1 MTRLLMKVSLSS
13 SNEVLIIKKRV
24 VLSWTYIRT
33 GGNFSMGDSEVKPKE
48 ELNKKLLDKEDVE
61 HLIKDAV
68 NTALEENFNSY
79 FAKAAKLSFAEDLL
93 YLRNAVDQLVVPL
106 KANVDDLKKTLEENH
121 LRDVNELRIKQKQLD
136 DKEAE
141 LYIAKEEATNLQ
153 NQLAMQETEMG
164 RKKEKIKKLELQVDE
179 LKQKLA
185 DKKAEAEKLSAQ
197 LSTSEAKA
205 EGLEKK
211 LSDSEEKAEKLS
223 TDLRTSE
230 AKGKE
235 LEAKLSDSKAKAEKL
250 SAQLSTSEAKAEG
263 LEKKLSDSEEKAE
276 KLSTDLRTS
285 EAKGKK
291 LEAKLFDSK
300 AEAAKL
306 STELSASEEK
316 AQGLEQELSDS
327 KAEAAKLS
335 NDLSASEEK
344 AEGLEQELSDSKAE
358 AAKLSTQLST
368 SEAKA
373 QGLERELAKVDA
385 LLQPYHEIYKAF
397 VACPV
402 FKDVLSQRGINDEEK
417 SSMLKLAEVL
427 GESYTIAGDMYEQ
440 IKSAKKKNKEP
451 LTHEEGIVYSL
462 LNKYYREHNNIEVD
476 IFTLPGEQNFE
487 QDFVKTDFNKN
498 EQEDLTDPSGAKNRK
513 FAAKVYVPR
522 FNRDNGN
529 MIKKA
534 IVEASNI

>member
-48 ELNKKLLDKEDVE
+48 ELNKKILDKEKVE
-61 HLIKDAV
+61 QLIKDAV
-68 NTALEENFNSY
+68 NTALEENFSLY
-79 FAKAAKLSFAEDLL
+79 FAKAAKLSLAEDLL
-93 YLRNAVDQLVVPL
+93 YLRNAVDQLVAPL
-106 KANVDDLKKTLEENH
+106 KTNVDDLKKTLEENH

-164 RKKEKIKKLELQVDE
+164 RKKEKIKNLELQVDE

-197 LSTSEAKA
+197 LSTSEEKA

-235 LEAKLSDSKAKAEKL
+235 LEAKL
-250 SAQLSTSEAKAEG
+250 
-263 LEKKLSDSEEKAE
+263 
-276 KLSTDLRTS
+276 
-285 EAKGKK
+285 
-291 LEAKLFDSK
+291 FDSK
-300 AEAAKL
+300 AEAEKL

-316 AQGLEQELSDS
+316 AQGLEQELSDG

-440 IKSAKKKNKEP
+440 IKSAKKENKEP

-529 MIKKA
+529 MMKKA

>member
-1 MTRLLMKVSLSS
+1 MTRLVMKVSLSS

-33 GGNFSMGDSEVKPKE
+33 GGNFSMGDSEVKQKE
-48 ELNKKLLDKEDVE
+48 ELNKKILDKEYVE

-68 NTALEENFNSY
+68 NTALEENFNLY
-79 FAKAAKLSFAEDLL
+79 FAKAAKLSLAEDLL
-93 YLRNAVDQLVVPL
+93 YLRNAVDQLVAPL
-106 KANVDDLKKTLEENH
+106 KANVDDLKKTLAENH
-121 LRDVNELRIKQKQLD
+121 LRDVTELRIKQKQLD

-141 LYIAKEEATNLQ
+141 LFIAKEEATNLQ

-164 RKKEKIKKLELQVDE
+164 RKKEKIKNLELQVDE

-197 LSTSEAKA
+197 LSTSEEKA
-205 EGLEKK
+205 EVLEKK

-223 TDLRTSE
+223 T
-230 AKGKE
+230 
-235 LEAKLSDSKAKAEKL
+235 
-250 SAQLSTSEAKAEG
+250 
-263 LEKKLSDSEEKAE
+263 
-276 KLSTDLRTS
+276 
-285 EAKGKK
+285 
-291 LEAKLFDSK
+291 
-300 AEAAKL
+300 
-306 STELSASEEK
+306 
-316 AQGLEQELSDS
+316 
-327 KAEAAKLS
+327 
-335 NDLSASEEK
+335 DLSASEEK

-358 AAKLSTQLST
+358 AEKLSNELSI

-373 QGLERELAKVDA
+373 QGLEQELAKVDA

-402 FKDVLSQRGINDEEK
+402 FKNVLSQRGINDEEK

-440 IKSAKKKNKEP
+440 IKSAKKENKEP
-451 LTHEEGIVYSL
+451 LTHEEGFVYSL

-529 MIKKA
+529 MMKKA

>member
-48 ELNKKLLDKEDVE
+48 ELNKKILDKEKVE
-61 HLIKDAV
+61 QLIKDAV
-68 NTALEENFNSY
+68 NTALEENFSLY
-79 FAKAAKLSFAEDLL
+79 FAKAAKLSLAEDLL
-93 YLRNAVDQLVVPL
+93 YLRNAVDQLVAPL
-106 KANVDDLKKTLEENH
+106 KTNVDDLKKTLEENH

-164 RKKEKIKKLELQVDE
+164 RKKEKIKNLELQVDE

-197 LSTSEAKA
+197 LSTSEEKA

-211 LSDSEEKAEKLS
+211 LSDSEEKVEKLS

-235 LEAKLSDSKAKAEKL
+235 LEAKL
-250 SAQLSTSEAKAEG
+250 
-263 LEKKLSDSEEKAE
+263 
-276 KLSTDLRTS
+276 
-285 EAKGKK
+285 
-291 LEAKLFDSK
+291 FDSK
-300 AEAAKL
+300 EEAEKL

-358 AAKLSTQLST
+358 AEKLSNELSI

-373 QGLERELAKVDA
+373 QGLEQELAKVDA

-402 FKDVLSQRGINDEEK
+402 FKNVLSQRGINDEEK

-440 IKSAKKKNKEP
+440 IKSAKKENKEP
-451 LTHEEGIVYSL
+451 LTHAEGIVYSL

-476 IFTLPGEQNFE
+476 IFTLPGEQKFE

-529 MIKKA
+529 MMKKA

>member
-1 MTRLLMKVSLSS
+1 MTRLLMKASLLSL
-13 SNEVLIIKKRV
+13 NELEIKVLYYA
-24 VLSWTYIRT
+24 YIRN
-33 GGNFSMGDSEVKPKE
+33 GGNFGMDDSKVKQKE
-48 ELNKKLLDKEDVE
+48 EFNKKLLDKEDVE
-61 HLIKDAV
+61 QLIKDAV
-68 NTALEENFNSY
+68 NTALEENFSMY
-79 FAKAAKLSFAEDLL
+79 FAKAAKLSLAEDLL
-93 YLRNAVDQLVVPL
+93 YLRNAVDQLVAPL
-106 KANVDDLKKTLEENH
+106 KANVDDLKKTLGENH
-121 LRDVNELRIKQKQLD
+121 LRDVTELRIKQKQLD

-141 LYIAKEEATNLQ
+141 LFIAKEEATNLQ

-185 DKKAEAEKLSAQ
+185 DKKAEAEKLSEQLSISEEKAEGLKQELSDSKAEAAKLSTDLRTSEVKGRDLEAKLFDSKAEAEKLSAQ
-197 LSTSEAKA
+197 LSTSEEKA

-223 TDLRTSE
+223 TDL
-230 AKGKE
+230 
-235 LEAKLSDSKAKAEKL
+235 
-250 SAQLSTSEAKAEG
+250 
-263 LEKKLSDSEEKAE
+263 
-276 KLSTDLRTS
+276 
-285 EAKGKK
+285 
-291 LEAKLFDSK
+291 
-300 AEAAKL
+300 
-306 STELSASEEK
+306 
-316 AQGLEQELSDS
+316 
-327 KAEAAKLS
+327 
-335 NDLSASEEK
+335 SASEEK

-358 AAKLSTQLST
+358 AEKLSNELSI
-368 SEAKA
+368 SEEKA
-373 QGLERELAKVDA
+373 QVLEQELAKVDA

-397 VACPV
+397 VACHV
-402 FKDVLSQRGINDEEK
+402 FKNLLSQRGINDEEK

-440 IKSAKKKNKEP
+440 IKSAKKENKEP

-529 MIKKA
+529 MMKKA

>member
-13 SNEVLIIKKRV
+13 LNKLLVIKNRE
-24 VLSWTYIRT
+24 VLSWAYIGN
-33 GGNFSMGDSEVKPKE
+33 GGNFGMDDSKVKPKE
-48 ELNKKLLDKEDVE
+48 EFNKKLLDKEDVE
-61 HLIKDAV
+61 QLIKDAV
-68 NTALEENFNSY
+68 NTALEENFNLY
-79 FAKAAKLSFAEDLL
+79 FAKAAKLSLAEDLL
-93 YLRNAVDQLVVPL
+93 YLRNAVDQLVAPL
-106 KANVDDLKKTLEENH
+106 KANVDDLKKTLAENH
-121 LRDVNELRIKQKQLD
+121 LRDVTELRIKQKQLD

-141 LYIAKEEATNLQ
+141 LFIAKEEATNLQ

-164 RKKEKIKKLELQVDE
+164 RKKEKIKNLELQVDE

-197 LSTSEAKA
+197 LSTSEEKA
-205 EGLEKK
+205 EVLEKKLFDSEEKAEKLSAQLSTSEEKAEVLEKKLSDSEEKAAKLSTELSASEEKAEVLEKK

-250 SAQLSTSEAKAEG
+250 SAQLSTSEEKAEV
-263 LEKKLSDSEEKAE
+263 LEKKLSDSEEKA
-276 KLSTDLRTS
+276 
-285 EAKGKK
+285 
-291 LEAKLFDSK
+291 
-300 AEAAKL
+300 AKL
-306 STELSASEEK
+306 STELSASEDK
-316 AQGLEQELSDS
+316 VQGLEQELSDS
-327 KAEAAKLS
+327 KAEAEKLS
-335 NDLSASEEK
+335 NDLSASE
-344 AEGLEQELSDSKAE
+344 
-358 AAKLSTQLST
+358 
-368 SEAKA
+368 AKA
-373 QGLERELAKVDA
+373 QGLEQELAKVDA

-402 FKDVLSQRGINDEEK
+402 FKNVLSQRGINDEEK

-440 IKSAKKKNKEP
+440 IKSAKKENKEP

-476 IFTLPGEQNFE
+476 IFTLPGEQKFE

-529 MIKKA
+529 MMKKA

>member
-1 MTRLLMKVSLSS
+1 MTRLLMKASLLSL
-13 SNEVLIIKKRV
+13 NELEIKVLYYA
-24 VLSWTYIRT
+24 YIRN
-33 GGNFSMGDSEVKPKE
+33 GGNFGMDDSKVKQKE
-48 ELNKKLLDKEDVE
+48 EFNKKLLDKEDVE
-61 HLIKDAV
+61 QLIKDAV
-68 NTALEENFNSY
+68 NTALEENFSMY
-79 FAKAAKLSFAEDLL
+79 FAKAAKLSLAEDLL
-93 YLRNAVDQLVVPL
+93 YLRNAVDQLVAPL
-106 KANVDDLKKTLEENH
+106 KTNVDDLKKTLEENH

-164 RKKEKIKKLELQVDE
+164 RKKEKIKNLELQVDE

-197 LSTSEAKA
+197 LSTSEEKA

-223 TDLRTSE
+223 TDL
-230 AKGKE
+230 
-235 LEAKLSDSKAKAEKL
+235 
-250 SAQLSTSEAKAEG
+250 
-263 LEKKLSDSEEKAE
+263 
-276 KLSTDLRTS
+276 
-285 EAKGKK
+285 
-291 LEAKLFDSK
+291 
-300 AEAAKL
+300 
-306 STELSASEEK
+306 
-316 AQGLEQELSDS
+316 
-327 KAEAAKLS
+327 
-335 NDLSASEEK
+335 SASEEK

-358 AAKLSTQLST
+358 AEKLSAQLST
-368 SEAKA
+368 SEEKA
-373 QGLERELAKVDA
+373 QVLEQELAKVDA

-402 FKDVLSQRGINDEEK
+402 FKNLLSQRGINDEEK

-440 IKSAKKKNKEP
+440 IKSAKKENKEP

-476 IFTLPGEQNFE
+476 IFTLPGEQNFN

-529 MIKKA
+529 MMKKA

>member
-1 MTRLLMKVSLSS
+1 MTRLLMKASLLSL
-13 SNEVLIIKKRV
+13 NELEIKVLYYA
-24 VLSWTYIRT
+24 YIRN
-33 GGNFSMGDSEVKPKE
+33 GGNFGMADSKVKQNE
-48 ELNKKLLDKEDVE
+48 ELNKKILDKDDVE
-61 HLIKDAV
+61 QLIKDAV
-68 NTALEENFNSY
+68 NTALEENFNLY
-79 FAKAAKLSFAEDLL
+79 FAKAAKLSLAEDLL
-93 YLRNAVDQLVVPL
+93 YLRNAVDQLVAPL
-106 KANVDDLKKTLEENH
+106 KVNVDDLKKTLEENH
-121 LRDVNELRIKQKQLD
+121 LRDVTELRIKQKQLD

-141 LYIAKEEATNLQ
+141 LFIAKEEATNLQ

-197 LSTSEAKA
+197 LSTSEEKA

-223 TDLRTSE
+223 TDLSASE
-230 AKGKE
+230 AKGKD
-235 LEAKLSDSKAKAEKL
+235 LETKLF
-250 SAQLSTSEAKAEG
+250 
-263 LEKKLSDSEEKAE
+263 DSEEKAE
-276 KLSTDLRTS
+276 KLLTDLSAS
-285 EAKGKK
+285 EAKAEG
-291 LEAKLFDSK
+291 LAQELSDSK
-300 AEAAKL
+300 AEAEKL
-306 STELSASEEK
+306 STDLSVSEDK

-327 KAEAAKLS
+327 KAEA
-335 NDLSASEEK
+335 E
-344 AEGLEQELSDSKAE
+344 
-358 AAKLSTQLST
+358 KLSTQLST

-373 QGLERELAKVDA
+373 QELEQELAKVDA

-402 FKDVLSQRGINDEEK
+402 FKDLLSQRGINDEEK

-440 IKSAKKKNKEP
+440 IKSAKKENKEP
-451 LTHEEGIVYSL
+451 LTHAEGIVYSL

-476 IFTLPGEQNFE
+476 IFTLPGEQKFE
-487 QDFVKTDFNKN
+487 QDFIKTDFNKN
-498 EQEDLTDPSGAKNRK
+498 EQEDLTDPVAGKNRK

-529 MIKKA
+529 MMKKA

>member
-1 MTRLLMKVSLSS
+1 MTRLLMKASLLSL
-13 SNEVLIIKKRV
+13 NELEIKVLYYA
-24 VLSWTYIRT
+24 YIRN
-33 GGNFSMGDSEVKPKE
+33 GGNFGMADSKVKQNE
-48 ELNKKLLDKEDVE
+48 ELNKKILDKDDVE
-61 HLIKDAV
+61 QLIKDAV
-68 NTALEENFNSY
+68 NTALEENFNLY
-79 FAKAAKLSFAEDLL
+79 FAKAAKLSLAEDLL
-93 YLRNAVDQLVVPL
+93 YLRNAVDQLVAPL
-106 KANVDDLKKTLEENH
+106 KVNVDDLKKTLEENH
-121 LRDVNELRIKQKQLD
+121 LRDVTELRIKQKQLD

-141 LYIAKEEATNLQ
+141 LFIAKEEATNLQ

-164 RKKEKIKKLELQVDE
+164 RKKEKIKTLELQVDD
-179 LKQKLA
+179 LMQKLEA
-185 DKKAEAEKLSAQ
+185 KKAEAADLATKLSV
-197 LSTSEAKA
+197 SEAK
-205 EGLEKK
+205 GKDLEKK
-211 LSDSEEKAEKLS
+211 LSDSEAESAKLS
-223 TDLRTSE
+223 TDLSASVE
-230 AKGKE
+230 KVQG
-235 LEAKLSDSKAKAEKL
+235 LEQELSDSKAEAE
-250 SAQLSTSEAKAEG
+250 
-263 LEKKLSDSEEKAE
+263 
-276 KLSTDLRTS
+276 
-285 EAKGKK
+285 
-291 LEAKLFDSK
+291 
-300 AEAAKL
+300 KL

-316 AQGLEQELSDS
+316 AQGLEQELSDG

-440 IKSAKKKNKEP
+440 IKSAKKENKEP

-529 MIKKA
+529 MMKKA

>member
-48 ELNKKLLDKEDVE
+48 ELNKKILDKEKVE
-61 HLIKDAV
+61 QLIKDAV
-68 NTALEENFNSY
+68 NTALEENFSLY
-79 FAKAAKLSFAEDLL
+79 FAKAAKLSLAEDLL
-93 YLRNAVDQLVVPL
+93 YLRNAVDQLVAPL
-106 KANVDDLKKTLEENH
+106 KTNVDDLKKTLEENH

-197 LSTSEAKA
+197 LSTSEEKA
-205 EGLEKK
+205 EGLGKK

-250 SAQLSTSEAKAEG
+250 SAQLSTSE
-263 LEKKLSDSEEKAE
+263 
-276 KLSTDLRTS
+276 
-285 EAKGKK
+285 
-291 LEAKLFDSK
+291 
-300 AEAAKL
+300 
-306 STELSASEEK
+306 
-316 AQGLEQELSDS
+316 
-327 KAEAAKLS
+327 
-335 NDLSASEEK
+335 EK

-358 AAKLSTQLST
+358 AEKLSNELSI
-368 SEAKA
+368 SEEKA
-373 QGLERELAKVDA
+373 QVLDQELAKVDA

-476 IFTLPGEQNFE
+476 IFTLPGEQTFE

-529 MIKKA
+529 MMKKA

>member
-48 ELNKKLLDKEDVE
+48 ELNKKILDKEKVE
-61 HLIKDAV
+61 QLIKDAV
-68 NTALEENFNSY
+68 NTALEENFNLY

-93 YLRNAVDQLVVPL
+93 YLKNAVDQLVAPL

-121 LRDVNELRIKQKQLD
+121 LRDVTELRIKQKQVD

-164 RKKEKIKKLELQVDE
+164 RKKEKIKKLESQVDE

-197 LSTSEAKA
+197 LSTSEEKA

-235 LEAKLSDSKAKAEKL
+235 LETKLSDSKAEAEKL
-250 SAQLSTSEAKAEG
+250 L
-263 LEKKLSDSEEKAE
+263 
-276 KLSTDLRTS
+276 TD
-285 EAKGKK
+285 
-291 LEAKLFDSK
+291 
-300 AEAAKL
+300 
-306 STELSASEEK
+306 LSASEAK
-316 AQGLEQELSDS
+316 AQGLEQELV
-327 KAEAAKLS
+327 
-335 NDLSASEEK
+335 
-344 AEGLEQELSDSKAE
+344 
-358 AAKLSTQLST
+358 
-368 SEAKA
+368 
-373 QGLERELAKVDA
+373 KVDA

-402 FKDVLSQRGINDEEK
+402 FKDVLSQRGINDEGK

-440 IKSAKKKNKEP
+440 IKSAKKENKEP

-476 IFTLPGEQNFE
+476 IFTLPGEQKFE
-487 QDFVKTDFNKN
+487 QDFIKTDFNKN

-529 MIKKA
+529 MMKKA

>member
-1 MTRLLMKVSLSS
+1 MTRLLMKASLLSL
-13 SNEVLIIKKRV
+13 NELEIKVLYYA
-24 VLSWTYIRT
+24 YIRN
-33 GGNFSMGDSEVKPKE
+33 GGNFGMDDSKVKQKE
-48 ELNKKLLDKEDVE
+48 EFNKKLLDKEDVE
-61 HLIKDAV
+61 QLIKDAV
-68 NTALEENFNSY
+68 NTALEENFSMY
-79 FAKAAKLSFAEDLL
+79 FAKAAKLSLAEDLL
-93 YLRNAVDQLVVPL
+93 YLRNAVDQLVAPL
-106 KANVDDLKKTLEENH
+106 KTNVDDLKKTLEENH

-164 RKKEKIKKLELQVDE
+164 RKKEKIKNLELQVDE

-197 LSTSEAKA
+197 LSTSEEKA

-250 SAQLSTSEAKAEG
+250 SAQLSTSEEKAEG

-276 KLSTDLRTS
+276 KLSTDL
-285 EAKGKK
+285 
-291 LEAKLFDSK
+291 
-300 AEAAKL
+300 
-306 STELSASEEK
+306 
-316 AQGLEQELSDS
+316 
-327 KAEAAKLS
+327 
-335 NDLSASEEK
+335 SASEEK

-358 AAKLSTQLST
+358 AEKLSNELSI
-368 SEAKA
+368 SEEKA
-373 QGLERELAKVDA
+373 QVLEQELAKVDA
-385 LLQPYHEIYKAF
+385 LFQPYHEIYKAF

-402 FKDVLSQRGINDEEK
+402 FKNLLSQRGINDEEK

-440 IKSAKKKNKEP
+440 IKSAKKENKEP

-529 MIKKA
+529 MMKKA

>member
-1 MTRLLMKVSLSS
+1 MTRLLMKASLLSL
-13 SNEVLIIKKRV
+13 NELEIKVLYYA
-24 VLSWTYIRT
+24 YIRN
-33 GGNFSMGDSEVKPKE
+33 GGNFGMADSKVKQNE
-48 ELNKKLLDKEDVE
+48 ELNKKILDKDDVE
-61 HLIKDAV
+61 QLIKDAV
-68 NTALEENFNSY
+68 NTALEENFNLY
-79 FAKAAKLSFAEDLL
+79 FAKAAKLSLAEDLL
-93 YLRNAVDQLVVPL
+93 YLRNAVDQLVAPL
-106 KANVDDLKKTLEENH
+106 KVNVDDLKKTLEENH
-121 LRDVNELRIKQKQLD
+121 LRDVTELRIKQKQLD

-141 LYIAKEEATNLQ
+141 LFIAKEEATNLQ
-153 NQLAMQETEMG
+153 NQLDMQETEMG
-164 RKKEKIKKLELQVDE
+164 RKKEKIKKLESEVDD

-197 LSTSEAKA
+197 LSTSK
-205 EGLEKK
+205 
-211 LSDSEEKAEKLS
+211 EKAE
-223 TDLRTSE
+223 
-230 AKGKE
+230 
-235 LEAKLSDSKAKAEKL
+235 
-250 SAQLSTSEAKAEG
+250 
-263 LEKKLSDSEEKAE
+263 
-276 KLSTDLRTS
+276 
-285 EAKGKK
+285 
-291 LEAKLFDSK
+291 
-300 AEAAKL
+300 
-306 STELSASEEK
+306 
-316 AQGLEQELSDS
+316 GLEQELSDS

-358 AAKLSTQLST
+358 AEKLSTQLSI
-368 SEAKA
+368 SEEKA

-402 FKDVLSQRGINDEEK
+402 FKNLLSQRGINDEEK

-440 IKSAKKKNKEP
+440 IKSAKKENKEP
-451 LTHEEGIVYSL
+451 LTHAEGIVYSL

-529 MIKKA
+529 MMKKA

>member
-1 MTRLLMKVSLSS
+1 MTRLLMKASLLSL
-13 SNEVLIIKKRV
+13 NELEIKVLYYA
-24 VLSWTYIRT
+24 YIRN
-33 GGNFSMGDSEVKPKE
+33 GGNFGMDDSKVKQKE
-48 ELNKKLLDKEDVE
+48 EFNKKLLDKEDVE
-61 HLIKDAV
+61 QLIKDAV
-68 NTALEENFNSY
+68 NTALEENFSMY
-79 FAKAAKLSFAEDLL
+79 FAKAAKLSLAEDLL
-93 YLRNAVDQLVVPL
+93 YLRNAVDQLVAPL
-106 KANVDDLKKTLEENH
+106 KTNVDDLKKTLEENH

-164 RKKEKIKKLELQVDE
+164 RKKEKIKNLELQVDE

-197 LSTSEAKA
+197 LSTSEEKA

-223 TDLRTSE
+223 TDLRISE

-250 SAQLSTSEAKAEG
+250 SAQLSTSEEKAEG

-276 KLSTDLRTS
+276 KLSTDL
-285 EAKGKK
+285 
-291 LEAKLFDSK
+291 
-300 AEAAKL
+300 
-306 STELSASEEK
+306 
-316 AQGLEQELSDS
+316 
-327 KAEAAKLS
+327 
-335 NDLSASEEK
+335 SASEEK

-358 AAKLSTQLST
+358 AEKLSNELSI
-368 SEAKA
+368 SEEKA
-373 QGLERELAKVDA
+373 QVLEQELAKVDA

-402 FKDVLSQRGINDEEK
+402 FKNLLSQRGINDEEK

-427 GESYTIAGDMYEQ
+427 GESYAIAGDMYEQ
-440 IKSAKKKNKEP
+440 IKSAKKENKEP

-529 MIKKA
+529 MMKKA

>member
-48 ELNKKLLDKEDVE
+48 ELNKKILDKEKVE
-61 HLIKDAV
+61 QLIKDAV
-68 NTALEENFNSY
+68 NTALEENFSLY
-79 FAKAAKLSFAEDLL
+79 FAKAAKLSLAEDLL
-93 YLRNAVDQLVVPL
+93 YLRNAVDQLVAPL
-106 KANVDDLKKTLEENH
+106 KTNVDDLKKTLEENH

-164 RKKEKIKKLELQVDE
+164 RKKEKIKNLELQVDE

-197 LSTSEAKA
+197 LSTSEEKA

-235 LEAKLSDSKAKAEKL
+235 LEAKL
-250 SAQLSTSEAKAEG
+250 
-263 LEKKLSDSEEKAE
+263 
-276 KLSTDLRTS
+276 
-285 EAKGKK
+285 
-291 LEAKLFDSK
+291 FDSK
-300 AEAAKL
+300 AEAEKL

-335 NDLSASEEK
+335 TELSASEEK

-358 AAKLSTQLST
+358 AEKLSTQLST

-440 IKSAKKKNKEP
+440 IKSAKKENKEP

-529 MIKKA
+529 MMKKA

>member
-1 MTRLLMKVSLSS
+1 
-13 SNEVLIIKKRV
+13 
-24 VLSWTYIRT
+24 
-33 GGNFSMGDSEVKPKE
+33 MGDSEVKPKE
-48 ELNKKLLDKEDVE
+48 ELNKKILDKEKVE
-61 HLIKDAV
+61 QLIKDAV
-68 NTALEENFNSY
+68 NTALEENFSLY
-79 FAKAAKLSFAEDLL
+79 FAKAAKLSLAEDLL
-93 YLRNAVDQLVVPL
+93 YLRNAVDQLVAPL
-106 KANVDDLKKTLEENH
+106 KTNVDDLKKTLEENH

-153 NQLAMQETEMG
+153 NQLVMQETEMG
-164 RKKEKIKKLELQVDE
+164 RKKEKIKNLELQVDE

-197 LSTSEAKA
+197 LSTSE
-205 EGLEKK
+205 
-211 LSDSEEKAEKLS
+211 EKAEKLS

-235 LEAKLSDSKAKAEKL
+235 LEAKL
-250 SAQLSTSEAKAEG
+250 
-263 LEKKLSDSEEKAE
+263 
-276 KLSTDLRTS
+276 
-285 EAKGKK
+285 
-291 LEAKLFDSK
+291 FDSK
-300 AEAAKL
+300 AEAEKL

-316 AQGLEQELSDS
+316 AQGLKQELSDS

-440 IKSAKKKNKEP
+440 IKSAKKENKEP

-529 MIKKA
+529 MMKKA

>member
-1 MTRLLMKVSLSS
+1 MKASLLSLNELEIKVLYYA
-13 SNEVLIIKKRV
+13 
-24 VLSWTYIRT
+24 YIRN
-33 GGNFSMGDSEVKPKE
+33 GGNFGMDDSKVKQKE
-48 ELNKKLLDKEDVE
+48 EFNKKLLDKEDVE
-61 HLIKDAV
+61 QLIKDAV
-68 NTALEENFNSY
+68 NTALEENFSMY
-79 FAKAAKLSFAEDLL
+79 FAKAAKLSLAEDLL
-93 YLRNAVDQLVVPL
+93 YLRNAVDQLVAPL
-106 KANVDDLKKTLEENH
+106 KTNVDDLKKTLEENH

-164 RKKEKIKKLELQVDE
+164 RKKEKIKNLELQVDE

-197 LSTSEAKA
+197 LSTSEEKA

-223 TDLRTSE
+223 TDL
-230 AKGKE
+230 
-235 LEAKLSDSKAKAEKL
+235 
-250 SAQLSTSEAKAEG
+250 
-263 LEKKLSDSEEKAE
+263 
-276 KLSTDLRTS
+276 
-285 EAKGKK
+285 
-291 LEAKLFDSK
+291 
-300 AEAAKL
+300 
-306 STELSASEEK
+306 
-316 AQGLEQELSDS
+316 
-327 KAEAAKLS
+327 
-335 NDLSASEEK
+335 SASEEK

-358 AAKLSTQLST
+358 AEKLSAQLST
-368 SEAKA
+368 SEEKA
-373 QGLERELAKVDA
+373 QVLEQELAKVDA

-402 FKDVLSQRGINDEEK
+402 FKNLLSQRGINDEEK

-440 IKSAKKKNKEP
+440 IKSAKKENKEP

-476 IFTLPGEQNFE
+476 IFTLPGEQNFN

-529 MIKKA
+529 MMKKA

>member
-1 MTRLLMKVSLSS
+1 MTRLLMKASLLSL
-13 SNEVLIIKKRV
+13 NELEIKVLYYA
-24 VLSWTYIRT
+24 YIRN
-33 GGNFSMGDSEVKPKE
+33 GGNFGMDDSKVKQKE
-48 ELNKKLLDKEDVE
+48 EFNKKLLDKEDVE
-61 HLIKDAV
+61 QLIKDAV
-68 NTALEENFNSY
+68 NTALEENFSMY
-79 FAKAAKLSFAEDLL
+79 FAKAAKLSLAEDLL
-93 YLRNAVDQLVVPL
+93 YLRNAVDQLVAPL
-106 KANVDDLKKTLEENH
+106 KTNVDDLKKTLEENH

-164 RKKEKIKKLELQVDE
+164 RKKEKIKNLELQVDE

-197 LSTSEAKA
+197 LSTSEEKA

-211 LSDSEEKAEKLS
+211 LSDSE
-223 TDLRTSE
+223 
-230 AKGKE
+230 
-235 LEAKLSDSKAKAEKL
+235 
-250 SAQLSTSEAKAEG
+250 
-263 LEKKLSDSEEKAE
+263 
-276 KLSTDLRTS
+276 
-285 EAKGKK
+285 
-291 LEAKLFDSK
+291 

-306 STELSASEEK
+306 STDLSASVEK
-316 AQGLEQELSDS
+316 VQGLEQEMSDS
-327 KAEAAKLS
+327 KAEA
-335 NDLSASEEK
+335 E
-344 AEGLEQELSDSKAE
+344 
-358 AAKLSTQLST
+358 KLSTQLST
-368 SEAKA
+368 SEEKA
-373 QGLERELAKVDA
+373 QELEQELAKVDA

-402 FKDVLSQRGINDEEK
+402 FKNLLSQRGINDEEK

-440 IKSAKKKNKEP
+440 IKSAKKENKEP
-451 LTHEEGIVYSL
+451 LTNAEGIVYSL
-462 LNKYYREHNNIEVD
+462 LNQYYREHNNIEVD

-522 FNRDNGN
+522 LNRDNGN
-529 MIKKA
+529 MMKKA

>member
-1 MTRLLMKVSLSS
+1 MTRLLMKASLLSL
-13 SNEVLIIKKRV
+13 NELEIKVLYYA
-24 VLSWTYIRT
+24 YIRN
-33 GGNFSMGDSEVKPKE
+33 GGNFGMDDSKVKQKE
-48 ELNKKLLDKEDVE
+48 EFNKKLLDKEDVE
-61 HLIKDAV
+61 QLIKDAV
-68 NTALEENFNSY
+68 NTALEENFSMY
-79 FAKAAKLSFAEDLL
+79 FAKAAKLSLAEDLL
-93 YLRNAVDQLVVPL
+93 YLRNAVDQLVAPL
-106 KANVDDLKKTLEENH
+106 KTNVDNLKKTLEENH

-164 RKKEKIKKLELQVDE
+164 RKKEKIKNLELQVDE

-197 LSTSEAKA
+197 LSTSEEKA

-250 SAQLSTSEAKAEG
+250 SAQLSTSEEKAEG

-276 KLSTDLRTS
+276 KLSTDL
-285 EAKGKK
+285 
-291 LEAKLFDSK
+291 
-300 AEAAKL
+300 
-306 STELSASEEK
+306 SASEEK
-316 AQGLEQELSDS
+316 AQVLEQ
-327 KAEAAKLS
+327 
-335 NDLSASEEK
+335 
-344 AEGLEQELSDSKAE
+344 
-358 AAKLSTQLST
+358 
-368 SEAKA
+368 
-373 QGLERELAKVDA
+373 ELAKVDA

-402 FKDVLSQRGINDEEK
+402 FKNLLSQRGINDEEK

-440 IKSAKKKNKEP
+440 IKSAKKENKEP

-529 MIKKA
+529 MMKKA

>member
-1 MTRLLMKVSLSS
+1 MTRLVMKVSLSS

-33 GGNFSMGDSEVKPKE
+33 GGNFSMGDSEVKQKE
-48 ELNKKLLDKEDVE
+48 ELNKKILDKEDVE

-68 NTALEENFNSY
+68 NTALEENFNLY
-79 FAKAAKLSFAEDLL
+79 FAKAAKLSLAEDLL
-93 YLRNAVDQLVVPL
+93 YLRNAVDQLVAPL

-121 LRDVNELRIKQKQLD
+121 LRDVTELRIKQKQLD

-164 RKKEKIKKLELQVDE
+164 RKKEKIKELESQVDE
-179 LKQKLA
+179 LMQKLEA
-185 DKKAEAEKLSAQ
+185 KKAEAADLATKLSVSDKKAEELETKLF
-197 LSTSEAKA
+197 
-205 EGLEKK
+205 
-211 LSDSEEKAEKLS
+211 DSEEKAEKLS
-223 TDLRTSE
+223 TDLRT
-230 AKGKE
+230 
-235 LEAKLSDSKAKAEKL
+235 
-250 SAQLSTSEAKAEG
+250 
-263 LEKKLSDSEEKAE
+263 
-276 KLSTDLRTS
+276 
-285 EAKGKK
+285 
-291 LEAKLFDSK
+291 
-300 AEAAKL
+300 
-306 STELSASEEK
+306 
-316 AQGLEQELSDS
+316 
-327 KAEAAKLS
+327 
-335 NDLSASEEK
+335 SEEK

-358 AAKLSTQLST
+358 VAKLSTQLST
-368 SEAKA
+368 SEEKAEGLEKKLSDSEEKAAKLSTELSASEDKVQGLEQELSDSKAEAEKLSNELSISEEKA
-373 QGLERELAKVDA
+373 QGLEQELAKVDA

-402 FKDVLSQRGINDEEK
+402 FKNLLSQRGINDEEK

-440 IKSAKKKNKEP
+440 IKSAKKENKEP

-462 LNKYYREHNNIEVD
+462 LNQYYREHNNIEVD

-498 EQEDLTDPSGAKNRK
+498 EQEDLTDPVAAKNRK

-529 MIKKA
+529 MMKKA

>member
-1 MTRLLMKVSLSS
+1 MTRLLMKASLLSL
-13 SNEVLIIKKRV
+13 NELEIKVLYYA
-24 VLSWTYIRT
+24 YIRN
-33 GGNFSMGDSEVKPKE
+33 GGNFVMDDSKVKQKE
-48 ELNKKLLDKEDVE
+48 EFNKKLLDKEDVE
-61 HLIKDAV
+61 QLIKDAV
-68 NTALEENFNSY
+68 NTALEENFSMY
-79 FAKAAKLSFAEDLL
+79 FAKAAKLSLAEDLL
-93 YLRNAVDQLVVPL
+93 YLRNAVDQLVAPL
-106 KANVDDLKKTLEENH
+106 KTNVDDLKKTLEENH

-164 RKKEKIKKLELQVDE
+164 RKKEKIKNLELQVDE

-197 LSTSEAKA
+197 LSTSEEKA

-223 TDLRTSE
+223 TDL
-230 AKGKE
+230 
-235 LEAKLSDSKAKAEKL
+235 
-250 SAQLSTSEAKAEG
+250 
-263 LEKKLSDSEEKAE
+263 
-276 KLSTDLRTS
+276 
-285 EAKGKK
+285 
-291 LEAKLFDSK
+291 
-300 AEAAKL
+300 
-306 STELSASEEK
+306 
-316 AQGLEQELSDS
+316 
-327 KAEAAKLS
+327 
-335 NDLSASEEK
+335 SASEEK

-358 AAKLSTQLST
+358 AEKLSNELSI
-368 SEAKA
+368 SEEKA
-373 QGLERELAKVDA
+373 QVLEQELAKVDA

-402 FKDVLSQRGINDEEK
+402 FKNLLSQRGINDEEK

-427 GESYTIAGDMYEQ
+427 GESYAIAGDMYEQ
-440 IKSAKKKNKEP
+440 IKSAKKENKEP

-529 MIKKA
+529 MMKKA

>member
-1 MTRLLMKVSLSS
+1 MTRLLMKASLLSL
-13 SNEVLIIKKRV
+13 NELEIKVLYYA
-24 VLSWTYIRT
+24 YIRN
-33 GGNFSMGDSEVKPKE
+33 GGNFGMDDSKVKQKE
-48 ELNKKLLDKEDVE
+48 EFNKKLLDKEDVE
-61 HLIKDAV
+61 QLIKDAV
-68 NTALEENFNSY
+68 NTALEENFSMY
-79 FAKAAKLSFAEDLL
+79 FAKAAELSLAEDLL
-93 YLRNAVDQLVVPL
+93 YLRNAVDQLVAPL
-106 KANVDDLKKTLEENH
+106 KANVDDLKKTLGENH
-121 LRDVNELRIKQKQLD
+121 LRDVTELRIKQKQLD

-141 LYIAKEEATNLQ
+141 LFIAKEEATNLQ

-185 DKKAEAEKLSAQ
+185 DKKAEAEKLSEQLSISEEKAEGLKQELSDSKAEAAKLSTDLRTSEAKGRDLEAKLFDSKAEAEKLSAQ
-197 LSTSEAKA
+197 LSTSEEKA

-223 TDLRTSE
+223 TDL
-230 AKGKE
+230 
-235 LEAKLSDSKAKAEKL
+235 
-250 SAQLSTSEAKAEG
+250 
-263 LEKKLSDSEEKAE
+263 
-276 KLSTDLRTS
+276 
-285 EAKGKK
+285 
-291 LEAKLFDSK
+291 
-300 AEAAKL
+300 
-306 STELSASEEK
+306 
-316 AQGLEQELSDS
+316 
-327 KAEAAKLS
+327 
-335 NDLSASEEK
+335 SASEEK

-358 AAKLSTQLST
+358 AEKLSNELSI

-373 QGLERELAKVDA
+373 QVLEQELAKVDA

-397 VACPV
+397 VACHV
-402 FKDVLSQRGINDEEK
+402 FKNLLSQRGINDEEK

-440 IKSAKKKNKEP
+440 IKSAKKENKEP

-529 MIKKA
+529 MMKKA

>member
-1 MTRLLMKVSLSS
+1 MTRLLMKASLLSL
-13 SNEVLIIKKRV
+13 NELEIKVLYYA
-24 VLSWTYIRT
+24 YIRN
-33 GGNFSMGDSEVKPKE
+33 GGNFGMDDSKVKQKE
-48 ELNKKLLDKEDVE
+48 EFNKKLLDKEDVE
-61 HLIKDAV
+61 QLIKDAV
-68 NTALEENFNSY
+68 NTALEENFSMY
-79 FAKAAKLSFAEDLL
+79 FAKAAKLSLAEDLL
-93 YLRNAVDQLVVPL
+93 YLRNAVDQLVAPL
-106 KANVDDLKKTLEENH
+106 KTNVDDLKKTLEENH
-121 LRDVNELRIKQKQLD
+121 LRDVTELRIKQKQLD

-141 LYIAKEEATNLQ
+141 LFIAKEEATNLQ

-164 RKKEKIKKLELQVDE
+164 RKKEKIKKLESQVDE

-185 DKKAEAEKLSAQ
+185 AKKDEAADLATKLSV
-197 LSTSEAKA
+197 SEAK
-205 EGLEKK
+205 GKDLEKK
-211 LSDSEEKAEKLS
+211 LSDSE
-223 TDLRTSE
+223 
-230 AKGKE
+230 
-235 LEAKLSDSKAKAEKL
+235 
-250 SAQLSTSEAKAEG
+250 
-263 LEKKLSDSEEKAE
+263 
-276 KLSTDLRTS
+276 
-285 EAKGKK
+285 
-291 LEAKLFDSK
+291 

-306 STELSASEEK
+306 STDLSASVEK
-316 AQGLEQELSDS
+316 VQGLEQELSDS
-327 KAEAAKLS
+327 KAEAEKLS
-335 NDLSASEEK
+335 TDLSSSEAKAEGLAQELSDSKAEAEKLSTDLSASEDK

-358 AAKLSTQLST
+358 AEKLSNELSI
-368 SEAKA
+368 SEEKA
-373 QGLERELAKVDA
+373 QVLEQELAKVDA

-402 FKDVLSQRGINDEEK
+402 FKNLLSQRGINDEEK

-440 IKSAKKKNKEP
+440 IKSAKKENKEP

-522 FNRDNGN
+522 LNRDNGN
-529 MIKKA
+529 MMKKA

>member
-1 MTRLLMKVSLSS
+1 MTRLLMKASLLSL
-13 SNEVLIIKKRV
+13 NELEIKVLYYA
-24 VLSWTYIRT
+24 YIRN
-33 GGNFSMGDSEVKPKE
+33 GGNFGMDDSKVKQKE
-48 ELNKKLLDKEDVE
+48 EFNKKLLDKEDVE
-61 HLIKDAV
+61 QLIKDAV
-68 NTALEENFNSY
+68 NTALEENFSMY
-79 FAKAAKLSFAEDLL
+79 FAKAAKLSLAEDLL
-93 YLRNAVDQLVVPL
+93 YLRNAVDQLVAPL
-106 KANVDDLKKTLEENH
+106 KTNVDDLKKTLEENH

-164 RKKEKIKKLELQVDE
+164 RKKEKIKNLELQVDE

-197 LSTSEAKA
+197 LSTSEEKA

-223 TDLRTSE
+223 TDL
-230 AKGKE
+230 
-235 LEAKLSDSKAKAEKL
+235 
-250 SAQLSTSEAKAEG
+250 
-263 LEKKLSDSEEKAE
+263 
-276 KLSTDLRTS
+276 
-285 EAKGKK
+285 
-291 LEAKLFDSK
+291 
-300 AEAAKL
+300 
-306 STELSASEEK
+306 SASEEK
-316 AQGLEQELSDS
+316 AEGMEQELSDS
-327 KAEAAKLS
+327 KAEAEKLS
-335 NDLSASEEK
+335 NELSISEEK
-344 AEGLEQELSDSKAE
+344 AQVLEQ
-358 AAKLSTQLST
+358 
-368 SEAKA
+368 
-373 QGLERELAKVDA
+373 ELAKVDA

-402 FKDVLSQRGINDEEK
+402 FKNLLSQRGINDEEK

-440 IKSAKKKNKEP
+440 IKSAKKENKEP

-476 IFTLPGEQNFE
+476 IFTLPGEQNFN

-529 MIKKA
+529 MMKKA

>member
-1 MTRLLMKVSLSS
+1 M
-13 SNEVLIIKKRV
+13 
-24 VLSWTYIRT
+24 
-33 GGNFSMGDSEVKPKE
+33 
-48 ELNKKLLDKEDVE
+48 
-61 HLIKDAV
+61 
-68 NTALEENFNSY
+68 
-79 FAKAAKLSFAEDLL
+79 
-93 YLRNAVDQLVVPL
+93 
-106 KANVDDLKKTLEENH
+106 
-121 LRDVNELRIKQKQLD
+121 
-136 DKEAE
+136 
-141 LYIAKEEATNLQ
+141 
-153 NQLAMQETEMG
+153 
-164 RKKEKIKKLELQVDE
+164 
-179 LKQKLA
+179 
-185 DKKAEAEKLSAQ
+185 SAQ
-197 LSTSEAKA
+197 LSTSEEKA

-235 LEAKLSDSKAKAEKL
+235 LEAKL
-250 SAQLSTSEAKAEG
+250 
-263 LEKKLSDSEEKAE
+263 
-276 KLSTDLRTS
+276 
-285 EAKGKK
+285 
-291 LEAKLFDSK
+291 FDSK
-300 AEAAKL
+300 AEAEKL

-440 IKSAKKKNKEP
+440 IKSAKKENKEP
-451 LTHEEGIVYSL
+451 LKHEEGIVYSL

-529 MIKKA
+529 MMKKA

>member
-1 MTRLLMKVSLSS
+1 MKVSLSS

-48 ELNKKLLDKEDVE
+48 ELNKKILDKEKVE
-61 HLIKDAV
+61 QLIKDAV
-68 NTALEENFNSY
+68 NTALEENFSLY
-79 FAKAAKLSFAEDLL
+79 FAKAAKLSLAEDLL
-93 YLRNAVDQLVVPL
+93 YLRNAVDQLVAPL
-106 KANVDDLKKTLEENH
+106 KTNVDDLKKTLEENH

-164 RKKEKIKKLELQVDE
+164 RKKEKIKNLELQVDE

-197 LSTSEAKA
+197 LSTSEEKA

-235 LEAKLSDSKAKAEKL
+235 LEAKL
-250 SAQLSTSEAKAEG
+250 
-263 LEKKLSDSEEKAE
+263 
-276 KLSTDLRTS
+276 
-285 EAKGKK
+285 
-291 LEAKLFDSK
+291 FDSK
-300 AEAAKL
+300 AEAEKL

-440 IKSAKKKNKEP
+440 IKSAKKENKEP
-451 LTHEEGIVYSL
+451 LTHEEG
-462 LNKYYREHNNIEVD
+462 
-476 IFTLPGEQNFE
+476 
-487 QDFVKTDFNKN
+487 
-498 EQEDLTDPSGAKNRK
+498 
-513 FAAKVYVPR
+513 
-522 FNRDNGN
+522 
-529 MIKKA
+529 
-534 IVEASNI
+534 

>member
-1 MTRLLMKVSLSS
+1 MKVSLSS

-33 GGNFSMGDSEVKPKE
+33 GGNFSMGDSKVKPKE
-48 ELNKKLLDKEDVE
+48 ELNKKILDKEKVE
-61 HLIKDAV
+61 QLIKDAV
-68 NTALEENFNSY
+68 NTALEENFSLY
-79 FAKAAKLSFAEDLL
+79 FAKAAKLSLAEDLL
-93 YLRNAVDQLVVPL
+93 YLRNAVDQLVAPL
-106 KANVDDLKKTLEENH
+106 KTNVDDLKKTLEENH

-164 RKKEKIKKLELQVDE
+164 RKKEKIKNLELQVDE

-197 LSTSEAKA
+197 LSTSEEKA

-235 LEAKLSDSKAKAEKL
+235 LEAKL
-250 SAQLSTSEAKAEG
+250 
-263 LEKKLSDSEEKAE
+263 
-276 KLSTDLRTS
+276 
-285 EAKGKK
+285 
-291 LEAKLFDSK
+291 FDSK
-300 AEAAKL
+300 AEAEKL

-440 IKSAKKKNKEP
+440 IKSAKKENKEP

-529 MIKKA
+529 MMKKA